1 MKDFQRSKLYK
12 WEELEYGWD
21 DTILSLEECQSYC
34 NTLIKGVTVT
44 DGRGRRTPCAKTH
57 FLRREIALPRFAR
70 KKWIVIHEVAHFLTH
85 DKHGPKYVR
94 AYIDILAREYGRSIE
109 LLVASATEYG
119 LEIAAPPTPN
129 KQHNI

>member
-12 WEELEYGWD
+12 WEKLEYGWD
-21 DTILSLEECQSYC
+21 DTILSIEECQQYC

-57 FLRREIALPRFAR
+57 FLQREIALPRFAR

-94 AYIDILAREYGRSIE
+94 AYVDILAREYGRSIE
-109 LLVASATEYG
+109 SLVASATEYG

>member
-109 LLVASATEYG
+109 SLVASATEYG